1 MNDTLCS
8 DPPRHR
14 RAAWVLHAGHRL
26 ASSDERTP
34 TQRPLWGSALT
45 RVFAG
50 KVTTASGLQRSPSR
64 GRDEGDGARGE
75 TRDYLWRML
84 RFGSYHHAFVIPD
97 HGLRGGHR
105 IEGGEYPAGHGL
117 PLAALDHTRPRG
129 PHGVQLL
136 PHDGV
141 LTSELQCQGAQRAPL
156 QLSAALEALTVP
168 TRGMCTRLLE
178 ALPQG
183 TVCPPA
189 RLPEVLDVLP
199 VHGEHGQD
207 QHLLR
212 GKEIREAALVDA
224 GRPAEL
230 VHPHRRIAA
239 GVHEG
244 AGAKC
249 NLGAQS
255 KNRMAGMP

>member
-1 MNDTLCS
+1 MCTPVRMVAGRGGSTSVLPQQLIASHTCRVYGASAPFTCSLHGDASDTVACRPPIGTGMNDALCS

-64 GRDEGDGARGE
+64 GLDEGDGARGE

-84 RFGSYHHAFVIPD
+84 RFGSYHHAFVIRD
-97 HGLRGGHR
+97 RGLHGGHR

-129 PHGVQLL
+129 THVVQLL

-156 QLSAALEALTVP
+156 QLSAA
-168 TRGMCTRLLE
+168 
-178 ALPQG
+178 
-183 TVCPPA
+183 
-189 RLPEVLDVLP
+189 
-199 VHGEHGQD
+199 
-207 QHLLR
+207 
-212 GKEIREAALVDA
+212 
-224 GRPAEL
+224 
-230 VHPHRRIAA
+230 
-239 GVHEG
+239 
-244 AGAKC
+244 
-249 NLGAQS
+249 
-255 KNRMAGMP
+255 